1 MTYRIRN
8 IGIAIALALTAALM
22 TTFYV
27 SNYKRNVQQG
37 EANVKVWVAARDIP
51 SGTTGAAVVKQNL
64 LQQQDVARRTVV
76 PGAIS
81 QPDQISRLVAT
92 QRVYAGEQV
101 TLRRFGAATERGLRG
116 KLTGTMRAIRIP
128 GDSNQLLSG
137 MLRPGDHVDV
147 VANLTVGQSDHATRI
162 VLRDVEVLE
171 APQAPKVDERVNGA
185 VDSALLAVRDTQV
198 QRLFFVMKNADWSLE
213 LRPTTNVSDSKR
225 DVIETT
231 SSVLSAGARR

>member
-27 SNYKRNVQQG
+27 SNYKRNVRQG

-51 SGTTGAAVVKQNL
+51 SGTTGAAAVKQNL
-64 LQQQDVARRTVV
+64 LQQEDVARRTVV

-81 QPDQISRLVAT
+81 QPDQIDRLVAT

-101 TLRRFGAATERGLRG
+101 TLRRFGTATQRGLRG
-116 KLTGTMRAIRIP
+116 KLTGTMRAFRIP

-137 MLRPGDHVDV
+137 TLRPGDHVDV
-147 VANLTVGQSDHATRI
+147 VANISVDQTDHATRI
-162 VLRDVEVLE
+162 VLRDIEVLE
-171 APQAPKVDERVNGA
+171 APQAPKVDQRVNGA
-185 VDSALLAVRDTQV
+185 TDSALLAVRDTQV

-213 LRPTTNVSDSKR
+213 LRPAADVSDSKHE
-225 DVIETT
+225 VVETT